1 MALYLGNLELAT
13 GGGSTG
19 TGLPVNSYKSFSV
32 GGATNNPSG
41 YNITT
46 GLYSHPNGD
55 YWLKTGKTLPS
66 SDASTYPNATLN
78 FVSTPT
84 GTVSSGGALDVL
96 QAVGYTPY
104 AASQGFGPVA
114 GVRSGA
120 SYQGYVYMTSTWT
133 YNGYSSF
140 NNTNPPMTSISQ
152 GPGSTQLYVNPSN
165 QGGSGGVGIMFST
178 PYNNQALMTSL
189 VGNIPAGTAKGAS
202 WDSNSGDYYFTNTAG
217 TIYRYNSSYTL
228 LSTTVTGISGGAIA
242 TNATNIYLGASSGTV
257 VTEFTIGS
265 SITATGKTFDPGSLS
280 GGTITSVD
288 ALDIYN
294 GKLVV
299 TDSSTSVAVEF
310 TEPASV
316 LGNGTAY
323 TDAVTGDPIFIKLK

>member
-1 MALYLGNLELAT
+1 
-13 GGGSTG
+13 
-19 TGLPVNSYKSFSV
+19 
-32 GGATNNPSG
+32 
-41 YNITT
+41 
-46 GLYSHPNGD
+46 
-55 YWLKTGKTLPS
+55 
-66 SDASTYPNATLN
+66 
-78 FVSTPT
+78 
-84 GTVSSGGALDVL
+84 
-96 QAVGYTPY
+96 
-104 AASQGFGPVA
+104 
-114 GVRSGA
+114 
-120 SYQGYVYMTSTWT
+120 
-133 YNGYSSF
+133 
-140 NNTNPPMTSISQ
+140 MTSISQ